1 MSAAGGEQV
10 GTTDL
15 LRQAAVEE
23 LVAAGQADFAM
34 ESVARRAFFS
44 IGTVYN
50 RWLDRDALLTDIAR
64 TRIMAGISDG
74 LGSAESA
81 SDAIAWVLDAGQ
93 RPILAAGEIMLAG
106 HTAPALAPVA
116 VDLWQCVRGSLE
128 QRLPSSMAWYV
139 ATYALGSALLG
150 AIGVDGPSP
159 ATGRV
164 QWFVDACDS
173 TAPMPSVPRET
184 ATVDALA
191 VPTVPSPHGNDDV
204 ARALVDAA
212 QLLLAERGAAGTSTR
227 DIAAGAGV
235 TTGALYRRYD
245 GKSGLL
251 ADVLLA
257 QLQPDRYA
265 WTWDLVQALAS
276 KDPFAD
282 SARVIGQRMIDAA
295 EDEAAQRVLLQVGI
309 AARNDSALQAQV
321 ADRIR
326 VAHEAR
332 VEMARGFAATGL
344 LREDVS
350 PEVLVWGFQTIPVGV
365 RATLPLGVPLDLDDV
380 RASMGALLRAAA
392 RPG

>member
-50 RWLDRDALLTDIAR
+50 RWPDRDALLTDIAR

-93 RPILAAGEIMLAG
+93 RPVLAAGEIMLAG